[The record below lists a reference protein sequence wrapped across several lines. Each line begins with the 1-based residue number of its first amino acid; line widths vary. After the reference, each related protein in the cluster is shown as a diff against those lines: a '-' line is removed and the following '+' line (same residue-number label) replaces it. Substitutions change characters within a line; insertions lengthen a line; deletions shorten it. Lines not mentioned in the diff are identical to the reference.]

1 MKRIDLFAALAL
13 GLALA
18 LTVPLAAASP
28 MAQATPFHP
37 LAHPARQRPP
47 RNSLA
52 AAQRA
57 LLNAKMFLAK
67 APSDPAG
74 HSEKAAN
81 DVNAALAELAALA
94 QKP

>member
-1 MKRIDLFAALAL
+1 MKRIDLFVALAL

-18 LTVPLAAASP
+18 VPLAAASP
-28 MAQATPFHP
+28 VAQPTPSHL
-37 LAHPARQRPP
+37 LAHPARRRPP

-74 HSEKAAN
+74 HAEKAAN